1 MKNRKGNHAMD
12 ISTLAL
18 LALTAGLIIYA
29 FIKDKSMIF
38 EGIKLAGATLWNNLL
53 LLLIGFLLAGLV
65 QVLIPKNLIVSWLGN
80 QAGFK
85 AVLIGCVAGG
95 LIPGAPYA
103 AFPIAAGFYRAG
115 AGLGAMVGFITA
127 WSLWSVTRLPVEIA
141 LISPKAAIL
150 RYAITFIFPPL
161 AGFIAHI
168 VSKTML

>member
-29 FIKDKSMIF
+29 FIKYKSMIF

-95 LIPGAPYA
+95 LIPDAPYA

-161 AGFIAHI
+161 AGFIAHM